1 MGETEDEPLSLNLFQ
16 DLIKE
21 WDTDHVQN
29 NYDPTEILHKMADIL
44 EKETNV
50 YMASDPDPFEERHPS
65 RVDPECQLGLLL
77 KAYFKKESLVQEVF
91 NHYMKENY
99 FTRAG
104 LDQSSFNLNVSACR
118 LVLDILPGLE
128 IGVLNDTDGLI
139 SQLYKWVSGKLEP
152 LCSYATGLLAVA
164 MELNEVATEAEIR
177 EKNSKLV
184 PEMLAR
190 LRELQDEAE
199 KERDQARS
207 DRFKRPFALFSKSPL
222 KNPRRLSAEGEVDG
236 VGKLS
241 NGIVT
246 INGGSGGKD
255 QDGELVLGA
264 GGKKE
269 TGGGGGCKKSLER
282 SGSGTLAP
290 GWPNG
295 IMSPPRSSTENSS
308 SSWAEMELN
317 VIGHFEIFPVSLQ
330 ASQIFILRL
339 LTPLAE
345 YQDFLSLTQ
354 GSRILEVLER
364 YINVRETRD
373 ARLAFEALKLLASLF
388 CHKKFTLEWV
398 ATGGLSLLMQMPRPS
413 MAATGSSLC
422 LYYLACDDDTME
434 KICSLPPHTLQ
445 DLVKYCLWLLECS
458 HETGRQY
465 SIMFFGLAF
474 PFRTILDIFDASD
487 GLRKLYNTIST
498 LSIIS
503 DRDDDR
509 DSMSDDQEFMQR
521 QSVRYTTQS
530 LKKYVEA
537 HLAIRVEEEI
547 SSDLTRA
554 GGSPQPPHPS
564 YKPYRLE
571 QEQVTEHIFT
581 LLELMNYRGR
591 WEPIDRL
598 IKLGGIQLLLQVIAL
613 SYDWTYAGRAETVKC
628 GLDVL
633 AVCSVI
639 PRVQLALCEKFD
651 LPDESAV
658 GINIVLGTAEGE
670 IVPDSPEVQRAALLV
685 LCHLLCG
692 PVVRP
697 GCVKHTA
704 TPTPSK
710 RRGGS
715 DRVKSSDE
723 VINKVWECVRANNG
737 IMALLQLMQTKAP
750 LTDADSI
757 RALACRALVGLARSS
772 TATQI
777 MSKLPIFNN
786 GVLNMLL
793 REPVL
798 QDKRAEHVKFQKHAH
813 ELIEK
818 VSGPMSRKNYEN
830 NDITLDMLH
839 RASVVANTR
848 IRYNNKQLLQLMHEH
863 LVLSGLNK
871 TAEVLKNESDF
882 VPLVDSSGGSV
893 PPVYPVRSMISFHPS
908 HLNRRMISSPTP
920 SRPISTPSRQIT
932 SIPSS
937 RPNHTATSR
946 QQVTTPTRPLPTT
959 NTNRST
965 TSTSIPI
972 RVNRPTRTSVPTTP
986 TPATRSAMKTM
997 DASDQSTS
1005 KALEQV
1011 GDTKHE
1017 VSLGSIVSDFLSS
1030 QHALCRNP
1038 MTTCPEFDLLL
1049 PHKCP
1054 DQRSRRAAPLNFTSR
1069 YSKKSLFPPYGGPD
1083 GSKLDRKLVYSR
1095 FRPVK
1100 SFRAGGDDRE
1110 ENVFT
1115 SCAFSGDSQF
1125 LFAGTYMG
1133 DVKMYNLQS
1142 SEETTY
1148 QCHDSY
1154 VYHVQPSRDSKLV
1167 ITSSSWRTPYS
1178 KLWSVG
1184 DFFDEK
1190 KQFKD
1195 EEYLEFSCN
1204 VQDKVVGTQSD
1215 AVATIYD
1222 LHTGQLSRTLK
1233 PTSSNG
1239 YSRNRA
1245 TFDPTDDLI
1254 LSDGVL
1260 WDYRAPRQI
1269 HKFDKL
1275 NQTLSG
1281 VFHPNGLEIISNTEV
1296 WDIRTFH
1303 LLRTV
1308 PQLDQCQIVFNS
1320 GGEVIFG
1327 LNLEQELEDETKFE
1341 TAFKTFDASDY
1352 SLIATIET
1360 KKSVL
1365 GLCSSWDDQ
1374 SLAVVE
1380 QGNGEC
1386 VESAVRMYDVGR
1398 LRAEEE
1404 DQEDDGEDED
1414 GGPDDDDSDGSSDG
1428 MGGGDDNDDE
1438 YGEDLSGSGSGT
1450 PSEDDLDD
1458 PDDEVDADEVEDLD
1472 DDDGGTIADDDDSW
1486 EDIEV
1491 EEEVGGD

>member
-1 MGETEDEPLSLNLFQ
+1 MGETEEEPLSLNLFQ

-21 WDTDHVQN
+21 WDTEHVQS
-29 NYDPTEILHKMADIL
+29 NYDPTTILHKMADIL

-50 YMASDPDPFEERHPS
+50 FMASDPDPFEERHPS
-65 RVDPECQLGLLL
+65 RVDPECQLGLIL
-77 KAYFKKESLVQEVF
+77 KSYFKKESLVQEVF
-91 NHYMKENY
+91 NQYMKENY

-104 LDQSSFNLNVSACR
+104 LDLSSFNLNVAACR

-139 SQLYKWVSGKLEP
+139 AQLYKWVSSKQEP

-164 MELNEVATEAEIR
+164 MELNEVATESEIR
-177 EKNSKLV
+177 ERNSKLV
-184 PEMLAR
+184 PEMLTR
-190 LRELQDEAE
+190 LRELQDQSER
-199 KERDQARS
+199 ERDQARS

-222 KNPRRLSAEGEVDG
+222 KNPRRLSSDEPETAAKLASNSASNDRDG
-236 VGKLS
+236 DREPTFSSSLRKDNS
-241 NGIVT
+241 NGSKKCIER
-246 INGGSGGKD
+246 INSGGN
-255 QDGELVLGA
+255 
-264 GGKKE
+264 
-269 TGGGGGCKKSLER
+269 
-282 SGSGTLAP
+282 LAP

-295 IMSPPRSSTENSS
+295 FLSPPRSSTENSS

-317 VIGHFEIFPVSLQ
+317 VIGHFEIYPVSLQ

-354 GSRILEVLER
+354 GSKILEVLER

-398 ATGGLSLLMQMPRPS
+398 SKGGLPLLMQMPRPS

-434 KICSLPPHTLQ
+434 KICCLPPHLLQ
-445 DLVKYCLWLLECS
+445 EMVKYCLWLLECS

-465 SIMFFGLAF
+465 SVMFFGLAF
-474 PFRTILDIFDASD
+474 SFRSLLEVFDASD
-487 GLRKLYNTIST
+487 GLRKLYNSIST
-498 LSIIS
+498 LTIIS
-503 DRDDDR
+503 DKDEDR
-509 DSMSDDQEFMQR
+509 DMSDDQEFMQR
-521 QSVRYTTQS
+521 QSVRYTTQA

-537 HLAIRVEEEI
+537 HLAIRVEDEL
-547 SSDLTRA
+547 SKDLLRA

-564 YKPYRLE
+564 YKPCRLE
-571 QEQVTEHIFT
+571 QEQVTDHIFT

-591 WEPIDRL
+591 WEPIDKL

-628 GLDVL
+628 ALDIL

-639 PRVQLALCEKFD
+639 PRVQLALCDKME
-651 LPDESAV
+651 LPEENTV
-658 GINIVLGTAEGE
+658 GINIILGTAEGE

-685 LCHLLCG
+685 LCYLLCG

-697 GCVKHTA
+697 GCIKHAT

-710 RRGGS
+710 RKG

-723 VINKVWECVRANNG
+723 VINKVWECVRSNNG
-737 IMALLQLMQTKAP
+737 IMALLQLMQTKSP

-818 VSGPMSRKNYEN
+818 VSGPMSSKNYEN

-839 RASVVANTR
+839 RASVVANTK
-848 IRYNNKQLLQLMHEH
+848 IRYNNKQLLQLIHEH
-863 LVLSGLNK
+863 LVLSGLSK
-871 TAEVLKNESDF
+871 SAETLKNESDF
-882 VPLVDSSGGSV
+882 VPLVDSSGVSAAT
-893 PPVYPVRSMISFHPS
+893 PVYPVRSMISFHPS
-908 HLNRRMISSPTP
+908 HLNRRTVSSPTP

-932 SIPSS
+932 IANSS
-937 RPNHTATSR
+937 RPAASSARTPTL
-946 QQVTTPTRPLPTT
+946 TPTRPFPTT
-959 NTNRST
+959 NNLSNH
-965 TSTSIPI
+965 PI
-972 RVNRPTRTSVPTTP
+972 RVNRPNRTYGPSTQSQ
-986 TPATRSAMKTM
+986 RSAMKTM
-997 DASDQSTS
+997 EACDVNASKS
-1005 KALEQV
+1005 LEANV
-1011 GDTKHE
+1011 DTKHD

-1054 DQRSRRAAPLNFTSR
+1054 GQRSRRAAPLNFTSR
-1069 YSKKSLFPPYGGPD
+1069 YLKQSLFPPFGGPD
-1083 GSKLDRKLVYSR
+1083 GAKLDRKLIYSR

-1100 SFRAGGDDRE
+1100 SFRAAGDDRE

-1115 SCAFSGDSQF
+1115 SCAFSGDGQF

-1154 VYHVQPSRDSKLV
+1154 IYHVQPSRDSKLV

-1190 KQFKD
+1190 QQFKD
-1195 EEYLEFSCN
+1195 EEYLKFSCL
-1204 VQDKVVGTQSD
+1204 VQDKVVGTQAD
-1215 AVATIYD
+1215 GIATVYD
-1222 LHTGQLSRTLK
+1222 LHTGQLTRTLK
-1233 PTSSNG
+1233 PACCNAYT
-1239 YSRNRA
+1239 RNRA

-1260 WDYRAPRQI
+1260 WDYRAPKEI

-1308 PQLDQCQIVFNS
+1308 PQLDQCEIVFNS

-1327 LNLEQELEDETKFE
+1327 TNLEQELEDETKFE

-1360 KKSVL
+1360 RKSVL
-1365 GLCSSWDDQ
+1365 AVCSSWDDM

-1386 VESAVRMYDVGR
+1386 IESVVRLYDVGR

-1404 DQEDDGEDED
+1404 DQEDDGEEED
-1414 GGPDDDDSDGSSDG
+1414 GGPDDDDDSEASDDDI
-1428 MGGGDDNDDE
+1428 GGAEGDDEWGFPIPLFFRWRGFVWVWKWNTVR
-1438 YGEDLSGSGSGT
+1438 G
-1450 PSEDDLDD
+1450 
-1458 PDDEVDADEVEDLD
+1458 
-1472 DDDGGTIADDDDSW
+1472 
-1486 EDIEV
+1486 
-1491 EEEVGGD
+1491 